1 MTFMVKSANVSL
13 WQYCGLG
20 SSTDKLPQL
29 KEQHHHLAE
38 ALDTTRHHIPTK
50 DIYIPDNEE
59 QYAGKQ

>member
-1 MTFMVKSANVSL
+1 MVNLGIVFL
-13 WQYCGLG
+13 WQYSGLG
-20 SSTDKLPQL
+20 SSTDKLSQL